1 MPGLPLDFGAAPRLP
16 PRPAP
21 VLGEHSDAVLAQ
33 VLGLSTAEIGRLHD
47 NRIVAGPGGR

>member
-1 MPGLPLDFGAAPRLP
+1 MPCWR
-16 PRPAP
+16 
-21 VLGEHSDAVLAQ
+21 E